1 MRLLLLLSFA
11 LLILIASSSSS
22 SLVCAND
29 KAHEAAEIE
38 KQIDGKHP
46 IIRPVVDAKHGRVNR
61 TFLENE
67 DEIAKFRSR
76 LPAYIL
82 KRQHPSTRIIAIGDL
97 HGDIDAAKEIF
108 RIAQVTNDEGHW
120 NTGTDTVVQVGDV
133 LDRGPHGFL
142 IMDFLQR
149 LKQEAKAHGGELI
162 QLCGNH
168 ELMNYFGDFRF
179 VHPKLIEAAGG
190 IKKYAA
196 LVQQGGKYGK
206 IIANLPA
213 AVIRNGTVFVHAGM
227 TEVNI
232 RQFGGIDDMNAIFR
246 RVMNDVDRGHAI
258 VGEHGPIWTRQN
270 IYGAL
275 AQKQCF
281 TTEHALASL
290 SALEI
295 EEREAVTSPLKFT
308 EAHSPFYRSK
318 VHRMVVGHTIMTDGE
333 PRTFCSGSLFAI
345 DVEMSAYMV
354 GGGYLAYYEQLK
366 QGVEGIQ
373 PITLFTL
380 PRGTWVQH
388 PALWFP
394 KANTTNFEDRDVVGT
409 DPEEDGGEGHDLE
422 QHHVEHH
429 GNGVQLVAVRDKKR
443 FGGFNSGRH
452 GGGGLF
458 RGTFL
463 MPVIGVVAVLAV
475 ALLYAVI
482 KKAQLMNRGHNV
494 NNVAGNNNKHAV

>member
-1 MRLLLLLSFA
+1 MKLLLLFTFITILV
-11 LLILIASSSSS
+11 LIASSSFIS
-22 SLVCAND
+22 ANT
-29 KAHEAAEIE
+29 KE
-38 KQIDGKHP
+38 KQQHDEQEKIGKLVDQRHP
-46 IIRPVVDAKHGRVNR
+46 IIRPVVDAKTGRVNR

-67 DEIAKFRSR
+67 QEIDKFRSR
-76 LPAYIL
+76 LPMYFL
-82 KRQHPSTRIIAIGDL
+82 KRHHPSTRVIAIGDL

-120 NTGTDTVVQVGDV
+120 NSGTDTVVQLGDV

-142 IMDFLQR
+142 IFDFLQR
-149 LKQEAKAHGGELI
+149 LKQEAKANGGELI
-162 QLCGNH
+162 QLVGNH

-179 VHPKLIEAAGG
+179 VNPKLIEAAGG
-190 IKKYAA
+190 IRKYAA

-213 AVIRNGTVFVHAGM
+213 AIIRNGTVFVHAGM

-232 RQFGGIDDMNAIFR
+232 RQFGGVDDMNAIFR

-258 VGEHGPIWTRQN
+258 VGEHGPVWTRQN

-295 EEREAVTSPLKFT
+295 HDREAPNAPTKYSD
-308 EAHSPFYRSK
+308 ANSPFYRSK

-333 PRTFCSGSLFAI
+333 PRTFCSGSLFAM
-345 DVEMSAYMV
+345 DVEMSAYMQ
-354 GGGYLAYYEQLK
+354 GGGYLAYYEQLR

-380 PRGTWVQH
+380 PRGTWQQH
-388 PALWFP
+388 PPLWYP
-394 KANTTNFEDRDVVGT
+394 RPNTTNFEEHADDLNIN
-409 DPEEDGGEGHDLE
+409 DADEDGGEGGHNE
-422 QHHVEHH
+422 QQQHHDVANA
-429 GNGVQLVAVRDKKR
+429 GGVKLIAVQNKNKRDRR
-443 FGGFNSGRH
+443 F

-482 KKAQLMNRGHNV
+482 KKTQLMRNGG
-494 NNVAGNNNKHAV
+494 GNNGHHKNAV